1 MWLRRDNAPYLTNKV
16 LSVLIAFGMAI
27 YALSFKKT
35 FYLYKIANP
44 DAANISAYA
53 FTYWLLFI
61 YYSFA
66 ALEELIELYAVY
78 MQREKGALGLLFE
91 MNYFLGFAVAIYIV
105 WFVNSTT
112 SAISDPLFVGLF
124 DFLKIQAILFYVS
137 IGISVLL
144 VGCFYKINSDATRKS
159 IKHEDK
165 DKFVKN
171 DE

>member
-1 MWLRRDNAPYLTNKV
+1 MNDLK
-16 LSVLIAFGMAI
+16 SK
-27 YALSFKKT
+27 SFQ
-35 FYLYKIANP
+35 
-44 DAANISAYA
+44 SH
-53 FTYWLLFI
+53 
-61 YYSFA
+61 
-66 ALEELIELYAVY
+66 
-78 MQREKGALGLLFE
+78 
-91 MNYFLGFAVAIYIV
+91 YFLDFAVAIYIV